1 MRRLTEYHPDGHV
14 VLKEQTGHG
23 LAAALERLAAYEDC
37 DIMPEVVQTWSQ
49 MYDEGTLVPL
59 PAAPGSMVKYK
70 GTDDVVQID
79 CVNIYSD
86 GRITY
91 SFHERRLQQTWVDD
105 WSEDDPAKYDSV
117 TTGGEACTFMNPT

>member
-23 LAAALERLAAYEDC
+23 LAAALERLAAYEDSN
-37 DIMPEVVQTWSQ
+37 IIPQVAQTWSQ
-49 MYDEGTLVPL
+49 MYDEGTLVLL

-70 GTDDVVQID
+70 DSNDVVRVD
-79 CVNIYSD
+79 CVNIYSE

-91 SFHERRLQQTWVDD
+91 SFHERHLQQTWVDD
-105 WSEDDPAKYDSV
+105 WSEDDSAKYDPI
-117 TTGGEACTFMNPT
+117 TT